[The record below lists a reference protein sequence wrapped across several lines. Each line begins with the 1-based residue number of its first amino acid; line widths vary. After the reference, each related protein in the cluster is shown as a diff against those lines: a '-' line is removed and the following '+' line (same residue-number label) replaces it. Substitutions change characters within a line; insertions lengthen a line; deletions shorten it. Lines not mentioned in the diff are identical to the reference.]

1 MWRLLPLKRK
11 PQKTVNKDSGLAKI
25 LGDKIDEYISYLDS
39 NEEDIAKIVSELSTR
54 NLSDSQK
61 DTIKN
66 SYSEYEKVA
75 KNLTSYLEKY

>member
-1 MWRLLPLKRK
+1 MKRK